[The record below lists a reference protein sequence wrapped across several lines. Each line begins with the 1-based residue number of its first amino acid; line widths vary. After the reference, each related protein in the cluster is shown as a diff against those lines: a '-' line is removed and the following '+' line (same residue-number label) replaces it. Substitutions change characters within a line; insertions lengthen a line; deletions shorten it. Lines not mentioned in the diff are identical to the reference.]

1 MKPGKPLKT
10 NKPLKQGKPLA
21 THKPLKAKK
30 GLTTR
35 TGLQAKTT
43 LKTKTKLKF
52 RSKKM
57 EEIYVK
63 RRQLVSKLLTE
74 RADCEAH
81 WDSGCTGK
89 AVDVH
94 ELLARSLGGA
104 IVGAPDDAYLTVCR
118 YCHTQ
123 ITNNPAEARKRGLA
137 LSPWETMLD

>member
-10 NKPLKQGKPLA
+10 NKPLKAGKPLA
-21 THKPLKAKK
+21 TNKPLKAKK

-35 TGLQAKTT
+35 TGLQAKTK

-57 EEIYVK
+57 EEIYVE
-63 RRQLVSKLLTE
+63 RRQLVSRLLAE
-74 RADCEAH
+74 RPHCEAR
-81 WDSGCTGK
+81 WDGGCTRE
-89 AVDVH
+89 ATDVH

-104 IVGAPDDAYLTVCR
+104 IVGASDDEYLCVCR

-123 ITNNPAEARKRGLA
+123 ITDNPAEARQRGLA
-137 LSPWETMLD
+137 LSAWEIT